1 MEYVPSG
8 RTEGEAVVDGG
19 GRGTEGEAGVAGA
32 AEEEAK
38 GADSGAAGRAGWD
51 RSLVSSQAGSR
62 STTTRNN
69 QYFRVCDAPPQSI

>member
-32 AEEEAK
+32 A
-38 GADSGAAGRAGWD
+38 AAAAAAANT
-51 RSLVSSQAGSR
+51 VVAM
-62 STTTRNN
+62 
-69 QYFRVCDAPPQSI
+69 A